1 MKTMNT
7 GKTGLAAALGIAACL
22 LGTAGCDP
30 SDFFRAGKPKASASA
45 PRPQP
50 GGAYDRSL
58 AEFPRRAGETDDSA
72 RVQRAIDALPTGVLY
87 VPPGRYEIAATL
99 TVTNHCSL
107 LMHKNAILEAVRPMD
122 FVLKVNNSIR
132 GDAYDRLDF
141 GMFVK
146 GGRIDG
152 AGLASC
158 MALDGFK
165 HYTLRDVSFLNG
177 KAFGLRVQGET
188 GGYEAIAQNLY
199 FLCNRRGLAGNTGLC
214 VMGHDGHYT
223 DIVVVDYTVGIHMRR
238 GSSNRFTRCHVWGG
252 PVPPRKKGEMPEM
265 LKDSVNYWI
274 GKETSSTLL
283 RDCYADT
290 GVTGF
295 LLEGWET
302 RLLGCAY
309 FWNPGF
315 GAFDAVAFR
324 QPGGTVLI
332 ADGHVCKSMP
342 KLKVYTGTGRAVFR
356 DMIYNGGAFDWKN
369 DARPGECKFAPGE
382 SKFIDLR

>member
-1 MKTMNT
+1 MQRMRRKGLATVL
-7 GKTGLAAALGIAACL
+7 GLAACL
-22 LGTAGCDP
+22 VGATGCDP
-30 SDFFRAGKPKASASA
+30 SAFFKPRNAKSVAVA
-45 PRPQP
+45 PRLQP
-50 GGAYDRSL
+50 GGEYDRSL
-58 AEFPRRAGETDDSA
+58 AEFPRRAGETDDSP

-87 VPPGRYEIAATL
+87 IPAGCYAIAETL
-99 TVTNHCSL
+99 VVTNHCSL
-107 LMHKNAILEAVRPMD
+107 LMHKNAILEAVSPMD

-132 GDAYDRLDF
+132 PDAYDRLDF

-152 AGLASC
+152 AGIASC

-165 HYTLRDVSFLNG
+165 HYTLRDISFLNG
-177 KAFGLRVQGET
+177 KEFGLRVQGEK

-199 FLCNRRGLAGNTGLC
+199 FICNRRGLAGNTGLC
-214 VMGHDGHYT
+214 VMGSDGHYT
-223 DIVVVDYTVGIHMRR
+223 DIVVVDYTVGIHMKR
-238 GSSNRFTRCHVWGG
+238 GGSNRFTRCHVWGG
-252 PVPPRKKGEMPEM
+252 PVPPRRKGEMPEM
-265 LKDSVNYWI
+265 LKDSVNFWI
-274 GKETSSTLL
+274 GKDSGSTIL

-290 GVTGF
+290 GVTGY

-302 RLLGCAY
+302 RLLGCSY

-315 GAFDAVAFR
+315 GSYDATVFR

-332 ADGHVCKSMP
+332 ADGQVCKTIP
-342 KLKVYTGTGRAVFR
+342 KLKIYDGTGRAVFR
-356 DMIYNGGAFDWKN
+356 DMIYNGRELDWKN